1 MRAGDGCNAAP
12 RWRNRRLWSLL
23 YAPPVHATRV
33 FSGSIGP
40 DWRPAAV
47 VIHNPGGVCVLF
59 QRRRG
64 PRFNIATTREQAMRN
79 RKAAEVKADVEARIA
94 QIEQMTLEQIGA
106 FQCRILTEITNGGIE
121 PREAS
126 ALDRAL
132 RKRLKAIEQ
141 QLREGG

>member
-1 MRAGDGCNAAP
+1 LAA
-12 RWRNRRLWSLL
+12 
-23 YAPPVHATRV
+23 A
-33 FSGSIGP
+33 
-40 DWRPAAV
+40 
-47 VIHNPGGVCVLF
+47 VIHNRGAECLLF

-64 PRFNIATTREQAMRN
+64 PRFSVATIREQAMRN
-79 RKAAEVKADVEARIA
+79 RKAAEVKADVEARKA
-94 QIEQMTLEQIGA
+94 QIEQMTLEQIGV
-106 FQCRILTEITNGGIE
+106 FQRRILTEIANGGIE